1 MRAFGAAVTQRLCG
15 HWEHEGACRWPHR
28 TDLSEGEGEGEG
40 EGAGEGEG
48 RLVVARVSFVCDADE
63 EAELRAGILE
73 AARAGALDGP
83 EGRSEWGVEREGAV
97 EASDEERANVPRN
110 AASA

>member
-28 TDLSEGEGEGEG
+28 TDLG

-83 EGRSEWGVEREGAV
+83 EGRSEWSLEREAAV
-97 EASDEERANVPRN
+97 AASAEERANAPRN